1 MPHDRGVDM
10 TTAGSRAIPVR
21 PRRVAPARVHLLAL
35 VGGLIALAA
44 GIAGWWVRGG
54 PDSIEEV
61 ILVLDFTVGGTVLV
75 TGALVGRARA
85 AEQRR
90 AAQLDALRAA
100 ASRMR
105 SSTSVEAVGRAVV
118 EETRRVLDYHNAR
131 VYVLEDGDTLVPI
144 AFEGRIGVYEQ
155 VDLEILRTRV
165 GEGLTGW
172 VAQHRQP
179 LLVHDAS
186 ADPRSVS
193 IAGTDDVDESMLVV
207 PMLHEGDL
215 LGVVTLSKL
224 GLRRFDLDDLRL
236 LGALADQ
243 AATALASARHLHEM
257 RRLAEEL
264 RLLLEMN
271 GALSQSLDPRAVGD
285 LMAEHLA
292 RAAGA
297 DEVSISDW
305 DRTNDRVRSLGLYPP
320 GREADVAPYY
330 ELADFPATR
339 AVLELQQIAVVDAED
354 PGADPAEAELLRR
367 AGMRGLVMLPLVAKG
382 ESIGIVELEYAGR
395 PPEDPAR
402 ITLARTMTH
411 EAAIALENA
420 RLYEVARDLADRD
433 PLTGFY
439 NHRALHQRLAEE
451 LARAARARRP
461 LSVLMMD
468 LDGFKTVNDTYGH
481 LYGDGVLVHVAERI
495 RSVIRASDVAARWGG
510 DELAILLPEADEE
523 GAAAVAQHILAAL
536 REAPY
541 APDDRRPCP
550 VLGSVGV
557 ATFPRHGRTVT
568 EVVAAADLAL
578 YAAKGEGGNTVR
590 VAGPTHLVSLPAPGE
605 PAAFPSRRPAPAHGA
620 VAGGAVG

>member
-1 MPHDRGVDM
+1 VEASANGP
-10 TTAGSRAIPVR
+10 RAIPIR
-21 PRRVAPARVHLLAL
+21 PRRAASARIHLL
-35 VGGLIALAA
+35 ALAA
-44 GIAGWWVRGG
+44 GILALLAGVAGWWVRGG
-54 PDSIEEV
+54 PDSIEEL
-61 ILVLDFTVGGTVLV
+61 ILVLDFTIGGTVLV

-90 AAQLDALRAA
+90 VAQLDALRAA

-118 EETRRVLDYHNAR
+118 EETRRVIDYHNAR
-131 VYVLEDGDTLVPI
+131 VYLLEDGNALVPI
-144 AFEGRIGVYEQ
+144 AFEGRIGVYDQ
-155 VDLEILRTRV
+155 VDLAILRTRV

-172 VAQHRQP
+172 VAEHREP
-179 LLVHDAS
+179 ALVHDAS
-186 ADPRSVS
+186 ADPRSTK

-207 PMLHEGDL
+207 PMLHEGHL

-243 AATALASARHLHEM
+243 AATALASARHLQEM

-285 LMAEHLA
+285 LMADHLA

-297 DEVSISDW
+297 DEVQISDW
-305 DRTNDRVRSLGLYPP
+305 DRPNDRVRSLGVYPP
-320 GREADVAPYY
+320 ARAEHVAPFYG
-330 ELADFPATR
+330 LADFPATR
-339 AVLELQQIAVVDAED
+339 AVLEEQRIAVVDVDD
-354 PGADPAEAELLRR
+354 PDADPAEAALLRR
-367 AGMRGLVMLPLVAKG
+367 DGMRGLIMLPLVAKG
-382 ESIGIVELEYAGR
+382 ESIGLVELEYTGR
-395 PPEDPAR
+395 PPDDPAR

-451 LARAARARRP
+451 LARAARARRTV
-461 LSVLMMD
+461 SVLMMD
-468 LDGFKTVNDTYGH
+468 LDGFKTANDTFGH
-481 LYGDGVLVHVAERI
+481 LYGDGVLVHVAQRI
-495 RSVIRASDVAARWGG
+495 RSVTRTSDVAARWGG
-510 DELAILLPEADEE
+510 DEFAILLPETDQE

-536 REAPY
+536 RESPY
-541 APDDRRPCP
+541 APDDRRPYP
-550 VLGSVGV
+550 VVGSIGV
-557 ATFPRHGRTVT
+557 ASFPRHGRTVT
-568 EVVAAADLAL
+568 EVVTAADLAL
-578 YAAKGEGGNTVR
+578 YAAKGEGGDTVR
-590 VAGPTHLVSLPAPGE
+590 IAGAGHRLGLPERGE
-605 PAAFPSRRPAPAHGA
+605 PAAVPARGPARSRGA